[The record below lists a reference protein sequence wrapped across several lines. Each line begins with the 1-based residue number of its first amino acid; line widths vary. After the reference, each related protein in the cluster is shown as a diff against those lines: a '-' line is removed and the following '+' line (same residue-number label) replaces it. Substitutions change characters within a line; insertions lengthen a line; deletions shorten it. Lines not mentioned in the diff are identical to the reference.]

1 MEGLICFAV
10 GRDSLVQFDRFF
22 KRVQVRRVNEH
33 RKIAQIQI
41 SDVFLQLSS
50 GEKMQSEMKVAP
62 RWEAE
67 GVEEGEGLDQWHI
80 CLYIYIYIV
89 IRLEHHGNRLYGFM
103 GLESKKLDGDWSG
116 WVTGLDTP

>member
-50 GEKMQSEMKVAP
+50 GEKMQSEMKVAL
-62 RWEAE
+62 
-67 GVEEGEGLDQWHI
+67 GG
-80 CLYIYIYIV
+80 
-89 IRLEHHGNRLYGFM
+89 
-103 GLESKKLDGDWSG
+103 
-116 WVTGLDTP
+116 